1 MSRQAPVRD
10 FAPTVQ
16 RLRIRYAKR
25 GRLRFTSHR
34 DFQRA
39 LERAIRRAGVPV
51 AFSTGFSPHPKI
63 SYSNSA
69 PTGAASEAEYVEIG
83 VTVECDAGLVGAALD
98 AALPPGLDIVDVVV
112 ASSADFAARLEAS
125 RWRIELPEAELA
137 EVEAA
142 VAAFLAA
149 PEVEVQR
156 LMKSGL
162 RTFDARAAVMAATV
176 ATEAPGEPGAA
187 GAGAGAACV
196 ILEVVVRHTTP
207 SVRPDDV
214 LSALRRVADLVPPAP
229 PRVTRLAQGP
239 LDPVTC
245 KVGDPFEPD
254 RAGVE

>member
-83 VTVECDAGLVGAALD
+83 VTTECDPHLVGVALD
-98 AALPPGLDIVDVVV
+98 AALPPGLDVVDVVV
-112 ASSADFAARLEAS
+112 ACSPDFAARLEAS
-125 RWRIELPEAELA
+125 RWRIELPEAGRA
-137 EVEAA
+137 EVDSA
-142 VAAFLAA
+142 VELFLAA

-156 LMKSGL
+156 LMKSGM
-162 RTFDARAAVMAATV
+162 RTFDARAAVVEAVVTV
-176 ATEAPGEPGAA
+176 EGAQPAGAA
-187 GAGAGAACV
+187 GAEGGPGCV
-196 ILEVVVRHTTP
+196 ILSMVVRHTTP

-239 LDPVTC
+239 FDPVNC

-254 RAGVE
+254 RAGAE

>member
-1 MSRQAPVRD
+1 VSRQAPVRD

-83 VTVECDAGLVGAALD
+83 VTIECDPGLVATALD
-98 AALPPGLDIVDVVV
+98 SALPPGLDIVDVVV
-112 ASSADFAARLEAS
+112 ASSSDFAARLEAS
-125 RWRIELPEAELA
+125 RWRIELPEADRA
-137 EVEAA
+137 QVESA
-142 VAAFLAA
+142 VTAFLAA
-149 PEVEVQR
+149 DEVEVQR
-156 LMKSGL
+156 LMKSGM
-162 RTFDARAAVMAATV
+162 RTFDARSAVA
-176 ATEAPGEPGAA
+176 EAFLLPESASGAA
-187 GAGAGAACV
+187 GAPDPDGCV
-196 ILEVVVRHTTP
+196 ILELVVRHTTP

-245 KVGDPFEPD
+245 KVNDPFEPD